1 MKAKLLTAVA
11 VVAAL
16 SASLWLLSSTRERG
30 PKAPAVSR
38 AESRNETTETGTMAP
53 RRRRAPEARAE
64 APRVQQERQEADAR
78 DKEDTGD
85 RERRAARHGTEPD
98 PREVGHRLDG
108 YLSHEPKD
116 ATWSRDAEAA
126 IASAFHGETFPG
138 ARLLRADCHATLC
151 RVEVGHESGIARDQ
165 FMERVADVPPFN
177 ATAGFVYITGEGDEA
192 RSVLYTSR
200 QGHNLPPREAL

>member
-1 MKAKLLTAVA
+1 MISGRSGSSAPCPSRRPAARRASTRTTGARAGSNAMKAKLLTAVE

-85 RERRAARHGTEPD
+85 RERRAARHGTEP
-98 PREVGHRLDG
+98 
-108 YLSHEPKD
+108 
-116 ATWSRDAEAA
+116 
-126 IASAFHGETFPG
+126 
-138 ARLLRADCHATLC
+138 
-151 RVEVGHESGIARDQ
+151 
-165 FMERVADVPPFN
+165 
-177 ATAGFVYITGEGDEA
+177 
-192 RSVLYTSR
+192 
-200 QGHNLPPREAL
+200 